1 MIKTMLGLLVV
12 GAWVDCAQ
20 AELLR
25 MKSVRVRVRI
35 GKIFI
40 GT

>member
-12 GAWVDCAQ
+12 GAWFDCAQ

-25 MKSVRVRVRI
+25 MKRVRVRQD
-35 GKIFI
+35 KVFI

>member
-1 MIKTMLGLLVV
+1 MIKTILGLLVV
-12 GAWVDCAQ
+12 GAWIDCAQ

-25 MKSVRVRVRI
+25 RKSVRVRKD
-35 GKIFI
+35 KIFI

>member
-1 MIKTMLGLLVV
+1 MIKTMFGLLVV

-25 MKSVRVRVRI
+25 MKSVRVRVRKD
-35 GKIFI
+35 KIFI
-40 GT
+40 GA

>member
-20 AELLR
+20 AELLSS
-25 MKSVRVRVRI
+25 KRVRVRK

-40 GT
+40 ST